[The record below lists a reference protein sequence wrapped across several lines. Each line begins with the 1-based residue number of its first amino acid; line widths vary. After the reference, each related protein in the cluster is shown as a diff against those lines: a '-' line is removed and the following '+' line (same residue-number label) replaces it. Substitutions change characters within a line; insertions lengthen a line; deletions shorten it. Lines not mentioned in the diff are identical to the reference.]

1 LCRCQGLVRRFAS
14 GRGVHKVCMKKV
26 TFSDTDEVREYN
38 PEDTPADPLPP
49 DPAEQTLAG
58 KRGRPPKPVEL
69 LSPLQLSEKRMKT
82 AEETYHGEKYA
93 VFAKVI
99 ELKDR
104 RAWDDHP
111 SVVARLDERLD
122 NQCRKVVEL
131 QLEWEAR
138 KREWELERAKQ
149 TLWLTSELEAAVD
162 GWKECYEALKTLH
175 ARNVELAAEKRESI
189 ARFGEIAEALDRMDS
204 NSAKMAA
211 IEAKIA
217 ANEAEIAANKDRER
231 VLWLRGIL

>member
-1 LCRCQGLVRRFAS
+1 
-14 GRGVHKVCMKKV
+14 MKKV

-82 AEETYHGEKYA
+82 AEETYLGEKDA
-93 VFAKVI
+93 LFAKVI

-104 RAWDDHP
+104 CAWLDHP

-122 NQCRKVVEL
+122 TRCRKVVEL
-131 QLEWEAR
+131 GMQWEDR
-138 KREWELERAKQ
+138 KREWESEREKETQ
-149 TLWLTSELEAAVD
+149 RLISGWEATID
-162 GWKECYEALKTLH
+162 EWKEC
-175 ARNVELAAEKRESI
+175 
-189 ARFGEIAEALDRMDS
+189 
-204 NSAKMAA
+204 
-211 IEAKIA
+211 
-217 ANEAEIAANKDRER
+217 
-231 VLWLRGIL
+231 